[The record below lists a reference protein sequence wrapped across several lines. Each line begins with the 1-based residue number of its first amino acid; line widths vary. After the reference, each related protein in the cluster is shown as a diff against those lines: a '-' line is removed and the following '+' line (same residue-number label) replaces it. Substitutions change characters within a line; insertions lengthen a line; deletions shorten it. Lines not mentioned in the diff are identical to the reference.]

1 MDSKVIIIAVVA
13 VVVVAGAG
21 AGAFFLM
28 NKDNSEKEYNAQ
40 ELADKF
46 LDDYDGSYGKFTVV
60 EGATENL
67 AKLTATVKT
76 IQHDGNEGKDRV
88 SNVEI
93 YHYESTED
101 AHKAF
106 LDFITNS
113 KNGSKGKTLLDQ
125 TDKLGMASGHLKIYD
140 LREES
145 AKDFGADHAYL
156 FYAAYTSSNATTA
169 EFTQLAGAIED
180 GKNVIV
186 FNQTSDKDVYL
197 NKPILDTVGEGV
209 NGITVDDYEKI
220 LKDFCKAF

>member
-13 VVVVAGAG
+13 VVVVAGAAGG
-21 AGAFFLM
+21 AIFLM
-28 NKDNSEKEYNAQ
+28 NKDNGDKEYTAQ
-40 ELADKF
+40 ELANKF
-46 LDDYDGSYGKFTVV
+46 LEDYDGSYGKFTVV
-60 EGATENL
+60 DGATDDL

-76 IQHDGNEGKDRV
+76 IQHDGQEGKDRV
-88 SNVEI
+88 SNIEI
-93 YHYESTED
+93 HHYASEED

-125 TDKLGMASGHLKIYD
+125 QDKLGMASGHLKIYD
-140 LREES
+140 LRETS
-145 AKDFGADHAYL
+145 AGDFGATHAFL
-156 FYAAYTSSNATTA
+156 FYAAYTSTTPSTA

-186 FNQTSDKDVYL
+186 FNQTSDLDVYL

-209 NGITVDDYEKI
+209 NGITVDGYEKI